1 MKVRTK
7 YKWTATRRSIKKAV
21 RKKYKKSMLLTDV
34 DKIWADYVEYAI
46 VRPLIKYGRVQV
58 DKTLS
63 LEIVGTRIESNKRVA
78 NLMAKGKYVRNGMAL
93 NIDKINH
100 TRLGYVYSVKVTDTI
115 YNKGV
120 LIADIHPK
128 LKKRVSE
135 HLFNTFQQYRI
146 VA

>member
-21 RKKYKKSMLLTDV
+21 RKRYKKSMLLTDV

-63 LEIVGTRIESNKRVA
+63 LEIVGTRIESNK
-78 NLMAKGKYVRNGMAL
+78 
-93 NIDKINH
+93 
-100 TRLGYVYSVKVTDTI
+100 S
-115 YNKGV
+115 
-120 LIADIHPK
+120 
-128 LKKRVSE
+128 
-135 HLFNTFQQYRI
+135 
-146 VA
+146 

>member
-21 RKKYKKSMLLTDV
+21 RKRYKKSMLLTDV

>member
-1 MKVRTK
+1 MKVRTN

-120 LIADIHPK
+120 LIADIHPN

>member
-21 RKKYKKSMLLTDV
+21 RKRYKKSMLLTDV

-100 TRLGYVYSVKVTDTI
+100 NRLGYVYSVKVTDTI

-120 LIADIHPK
+120 LIADIHPN

>member
-100 TRLGYVYSVKVTDTI
+100 NRLGYVYSVKVTDTI

-120 LIADIHPK
+120 LIADIHPN

>member
-120 LIADIHPK
+120 LIADIHPN